1 MATHCRATNRAGAPC
16 SAAHFRGGWCRW
28 HDPDLADE
36 RRVFSVKGG
45 KARSNHARATK
56 VLPRDVLDVERVRGI
71 VGQTIRGVIKG
82 DIEPGVGN
90 CVANLCRVSLAATEM
105 AVLADFDKRLAD
117 LESIADA
124 GTVSA

>member
-1 MATHCRATNRAGAPC
+1 MASHCRATNRAGAPC

-28 HDPDLADE
+28 HDPTLADE

-45 KARSNHARATK
+45 KARSNHARAMK

-71 VGQTIRGVIKG
+71 VGQTIRGVMKG

-90 CVANLCRVSLAATEM
+90 CLANLLRVALAAAETSL
-105 AVLADFDKRLAD
+105 LADLDKRLAD

-124 GTVSA
+124 RKVSA